1 MRVGLVAVALA
12 LGIGTLAGTPA
23 TAPPASA
30 APQAAPRHG
39 PVGWETF
46 RNPERLAE
54 IGTDS
59 RTLQFS
65 SFDRSGSNNDGFG
78 GNYSCLRTTP
88 DNACVIAEQ
97 QGAGEIDSIWFT
109 RDGGDVRN
117 TGWIRIELDGQTVV
131 DTSLQDVV
139 DGKLGAP
146 FVYPLVA
153 NADQSSGGV
162 YLKVPMTYRENM
174 RVTVQSNPF
183 FYHVTYRTFASPD
196 GIPTFDKN
204 DKAEDVLAKLKA
216 SGTQD
221 PKPQE
226 PHAQTSNTDLNVAPG
241 ATATIA
247 TAKGSG
253 AVSALSFAID
263 QLGAHPQGTD
273 VLRKARLRATFDGVR
288 TIDSP
293 LGEFYGSGLGL
304 YNVKSFMFGMDPAT
318 KKLQAWW
325 LMPYAKSAKLE
336 LYNGSGE
343 AITGTATTTT
353 SADAKWAT
361 ELANGTAGHFRATSQ
376 SAHAT
381 FGRDVTF
388 LETVGRGRVVGVTQ
402 TVEGG
407 PKSGWRLAYLEGDE
421 RVFVDGATSP
431 TLHGTGTEDFYE
443 GGWYFN
449 RDAFTTPT
457 TGTPVKD
464 RADCV
469 EGCTGMYRLL
479 LAEGMNFDNSMRFT
493 IEHGQANDEPALEAS
508 TTYWYGLPTGTQ
520 QWSDSIDVGSPA
532 SEKAHGYSAS
542 DLGKVTKLTSRFEG
556 LDGPAEPVT
565 LDSRATN
572 AQVSFN
578 VAVPAANRGVTLR
591 RTSDQAK
598 AYQSARVAVDGT
610 AVGTWYQ
617 PLGNADQR
625 WLDDSFELPASL
637 TAGKRSLTITLSPT
651 AGSPPWNAAAYQ
663 AIAKLPIYRDR
674 ANPAMISGVQ
684 TSTGTF
690 NQIGL
695 SWQPAR
701 DDVYAPRYQ
710 VYAST
715 TPGFTPGPGNL
726 VGTTVTPGFTHHDL
740 APRETWYYR
749 IRAVDRSGRVGPA
762 SAQVVGVSGDIVRIE
777 AERLLP
783 PVSAEAPLTAQGN
796 CCGVGWSGGA
806 QLWFT
811 PTEPGKKFTV
821 EFEIKTAGKYELT
834 TQQTLARDY
843 GINTLAIDGTTIGQ
857 PFDGYNFPDVKISP
871 PLSYGAHDLT
881 AGKHTLTLTVGSKN
895 PASISYM
902 AGIDYLQFQ
911 RVD

>member
-1 MRVGLVAVALA
+1 MRAGLVAVAFA
-12 LGIGTLAGTPA
+12 LGVATLAGTPA
-23 TAPPASA
+23 ATAEPAA
-30 APQAAPRHG
+30 QASRPG
-39 PVGWETF
+39 PVGWDTF
-46 RNPERLAE
+46 RHPERLAE

-65 SFDRSGSNNDGFG
+65 SFDRTGSNNDGFG
-78 GNYSCLRTTP
+78 GNYSCLRLAGT
-88 DNACVIAEQ
+88 NCVIAEQ

-109 RDGGDVRN
+109 RDNGDVRN
-117 TGWIRIELDGQTVV
+117 TGWIKIELDGQTVV

-146 FVYPLVA
+146 FTYPLVA

-162 YLKVPMTYRENM
+162 YIKVPMTYRESM

-183 FYHVTYRTFASPD
+183 FYHVTYRTFASSE
-196 GIPTFDKN
+196 GIATFDKN

-221 PKPQE
+221 PKPQQ
-226 PHAQTSNTDLNVAPG
+226 PNAQTATKDLALAPG

-253 AVSALSFAID
+253 ALTALGFELP
-263 QLGAHPQGTD
+263 QLGAHPVGTE
-273 VLRKARLRATFDGVR
+273 VLQKARLRATFDGER

-304 YNVKSFMFGMDPAT
+304 YNVKSFMFGMTPAT
-318 KKLQAWW
+318 KKLDAWW
-325 LMPYAKSAKLE
+325 LMPYAKNAKIE
-336 LYNGSGE
+336 LYNGSSE
-343 AITGTATTTT
+343 TITGKATTTT
-353 SADAKWAT
+353 SADAKWAG
-361 ELANGTAGHFRATSQ
+361 ELANGTVGHFRATSQ
-376 SAHAT
+376 SAQAT
-381 FGRDVTF
+381 FGRDVMF
-388 LETVGRGRVVGVTQ
+388 LETVGRGRVMGVTQ
-402 TVEGG
+402 TVNGG

-431 TLHGTGTEDFYE
+431 ALHGTGTEDFYE

-479 LAEGMNFDNSMRFT
+479 LAEGINFDNSMRFS
-493 IEHGQANDEPALEAS
+493 IEHGQGDDEPALEAS
-508 TTYWYGLPTGTQ
+508 TTYWYGLPTGSQ
-520 QWSDSIDVGSPA
+520 VWSDSVDVGSPA
-532 SEKAHGYSAS
+532 SEKAHDYKAS
-542 DLGKVTKLTSRFEG
+542 DVGKVTKLTSRYEG
-556 LDGPAEPVT
+556 IDGPAANVT
-565 LDSRATN
+565 LDARATW
-572 AQVSFN
+572 AQISFK
-578 VAVPAANRGVTLR
+578 VAVPAANQGVTLR

-598 AYQSARVAVDGT
+598 PYQSAKVAIDGV
-610 AVGTWYQ
+610 AAGTWYQ

-625 WLDDSFELPASL
+625 WLDDSFVVPASL
-637 TAGKRSLTITLSPT
+637 TAGKKSVTVTLSPA
-651 AGSPPWNAAAYQ
+651 AGSPPWSAAAYQ
-663 AIAKLPIYRDR
+663 AIATLPIYRDR
-674 ANPAMISGVQ
+674 ANPDMISGVK
-684 TSTGTF
+684 TSTGTY
-690 NQIGL
+690 NQIEL
-695 SWQPAR
+695 SWLPGR

-715 TPGFTPGPGNL
+715 TSGFKPAPSNL
-726 VGTTVTPGFTHHDL
+726 IGTTMTPGFTHYDL
-740 APRETWYYR
+740 APRETWYYKV
-749 IRAVDRSGRVGPA
+749 RAVDRSGRVGLP
-762 SAQVVGVSGDIVRIE
+762 SAQVVGVAGDIVRIE

-783 PVSAEAPLTAQGN
+783 PVSAEGPLTAQGN
-796 CCGVGWSGGA
+796 CCGIGWSGGA

-811 PTEPGKKFTV
+811 PTEAGKKFVV

-843 GINTLAIDGTTIGQ
+843 GINTLAIDGVTVGE
-857 PFDGYNFPDVKISP
+857 PFDAYAFPDVKVSP
-871 PLSYGAHDLT
+871 PISYGEHDLT
-881 AGKHTLTLTVGSKN
+881 VGKHTLTVTVGSKN
-895 PASISYM
+895 AASISYM